1 MAWLQ
6 GSLNLGVYEGTLNR
20 VLNDLIEQRVI
31 PRLWDMDFTL
41 WKTSPAEITNRLG
54 WLWSPRQ
61 MVDES
66 GRLLSFARQLP
77 ATGFSNA
84 LLLGMG
90 GSSLAAEVFR
100 KTFGV
105 AEGFLDLS
113 VVDTTVPEAVW
124 TAWESVDP
132 RKTLFIVSTKSG
144 GTVETFSLLKFFYSR
159 LRDLLGADEAGRRF
173 VAITDPGS
181 ALASIAE
188 RHAFRTVFLSDPD
201 IGGRYSA
208 LSFFGLVP
216 AAMVGIDVRILA
228 GHALAVSREESPSV
242 APQRG
247 QITGAVLGAVLG
259 ELALRGRDKATFAFS
274 PAIAP
279 FGEWVEQL
287 LAESTGKE
295 GKGILPVIGET
306 ISRPSVYG
314 NDRVFIWMGL
324 EDEGPALD
332 RLAALEKAGHPV
344 VKLRLDD
351 VYDLAGLCFFWE
363 VAAAVAAWRLGVNP
377 FDQPD
382 VEAAKVLARQRMTDA
397 GNGRMVADP
406 PPVISHEGMGIY
418 GDIQG
423 RTIEEALS
431 SFLSEA
437 SPGSYIT
444 MQAYLAP
451 RIQTE
456 HILRRIQSALSS
468 RYRVAV
474 TLGWGPRYLHS
485 TGQLHK
491 GDGGHGLF
499 IQFTCDDRVDLSIPD
514 DLESH
519 HSSVS
524 FGTLKTAQVLGDF
537 DALQRKGRRVIRV
550 HLGHDANMGLER
562 FEQLIQGGTGS
573 SSHRLS

>member
-1 MAWLQ
+1 MSWFQ
-6 GSLNLGVYEGTLNR
+6 GSLNLGLYEGTLNL
-20 VLNDLIEQRVI
+20 VLHDLIEQRVT
-31 PRLWDMDFTL
+31 PRLWDKDFTL
-41 WKTSPAEITNRLG
+41 WKTSPAEISNRLG
-54 WLWSPRQ
+54 WLLSPQ
-61 MVDES
+61 KMVDES
-66 GRLLSFARQLP
+66 GRLLSFAGQLS
-77 ATGFSNA
+77 AGGFRNA

-90 GSSLAAEVFR
+90 GSSLAAKVFR

-105 AEGFLDLS
+105 AEGFLNLS
-113 VVDTTVPEAVW
+113 VVDTTVPEAIW
-124 TAWESVDP
+124 AAWEGIDP
-132 RKTLFIVSTKSG
+132 RKTLFMVSTKSG

-159 LRDLLGADEAGRRF
+159 LRDLLGAEEASRRF
-173 VAITDPGS
+173 IAITDPGS
-181 ALASIAE
+181 ALVSIAD
-188 RHAFRTVFLSDPD
+188 RHAFRAVFLNDPD

-216 AAMVGIDVRILA
+216 AAMIGIDMRTFVGR
-228 GHALAVSREESPSV
+228 ALAVSREESLSV

-247 QITGAVLGAVLG
+247 QITGAVLGAILG
-259 ELALRGRDKATFAFS
+259 ELALRGCDKATFAFS
-274 PAIAP
+274 PAIAS

-324 EDEGPALD
+324 EDNGAPLS
-332 RLAALEKAGHPV
+332 RLLELEKAGHPV
-344 VKLRLDD
+344 IKLKLADA
-351 VYDLAGLCFFWE
+351 YDLAGLCFFWE

-397 GNGRMVADP
+397 G
-406 PPVISHEGMGIY
+406 HEGKVENAPHVLFHNGMAIY

-423 RTIEEALS
+423 QTTEEAIS
-431 SFLSEA
+431 SFLSGA
-437 SPGSYIT
+437 GPGSYIA
-444 MQAYLAP
+444 MQAYLSP
-451 RIQTE
+451 LIETE
-456 HILRRIQSALSS
+456 HILRRIQSNLSS

-491 GDGGHGLF
+491 GDRGHGLF
-499 IQFTCDDRVDLSIPD
+499 IQFTCDDRVDIPIPD

-524 FGTLKTAQVLGDF
+524 FGMLKTAQVLGDF
-537 DALQRKGRRVIRV
+537 DALRKKGRRVIRI
-550 HLGHDANMGLER
+550 HLGRDTNMSLER
-562 FEQLIQGGTGS
+562 FEQLIQG
-573 SSHRLS
+573 